1 MTSLFTARRRAE
13 DFATAVDS
21 DARSTGTHHDEFAEL
36 VGVVSALRTHQHAAP
51 RAEFAADLRARL
63 MIEAATVLTPE
74 NVNLLLPVRTRGA
87 RERRLVAVAS
97 AAVLIGGT
105 ATMAAA
111 AQNALPGEALYPIKR
126 GIERAEAELSISP
139 AGKGHDLLG
148 QASDR
153 LAEVEGLLASDS
165 VRSTPQIP
173 QTLNEF
179 SAQATEGAGLL
190 LESFRETRDPS
201 SVVEVRTF
209 AADGI
214 ALLEQI
220 AGSVPPEAQDELAA
234 AAITL
239 GDIDQEAA
247 ALCSTCAPDLPE
259 LQVPGMFLAR
269 AEIDRAMQLVSS
281 RELDNSHPVV
291 VSRVAVPSSG
301 DTPDEGDAGT
311 PDATVPAPDP
321 DEPTQVPSPDD
332 WTPPLLPT
340 PDLPDED
347 GEAVKDGLSGV
358 VETLLPDTE
367 VTELLP

>member
-13 DFATAVDS
+13 DFASAVDG
-21 DARSTGTHHDEFAEL
+21 DARNIGTRHADFPEL
-36 VGVVSALRTHQHAAP
+36 VGVVSALRTHQHRVP
-51 RAEFAADLRARL
+51 RADFTADLRSRL
-63 MIEAATVLTPE
+63 MLEAATVLARE

-97 AAVLIGGT
+97 AAVLIGGSV
-105 ATMAAA
+105 TMAAA
-111 AQNALPGEALYPIKR
+111 AQNALPGEALYSIKR
-126 GIERAEAELSISP
+126 GIERAEAQLSISP
-139 AGKGHDLLG
+139 ASKGHNLLD

-165 VRSTPQIP
+165 VGSSPQIP
-173 QTLNEF
+173 NTLNDF
-179 SAQATEGAGLL
+179 SAQATEGAGLMF
-190 LESFRETRDPS
+190 ESFRETRDPD

-247 ALCSTCAPDLPE
+247 ALCGTCATDLPE
-259 LQVPGMFLAR
+259 LQVPGLFLVQ
-269 AEIDRAMQLVSS
+269 AEIDRAMQLVES

-291 VSRVAVPSSG
+291 VSRDAVQGAG
-301 DTPDEGDAGT
+301 DDLGEADADAPDASVPTPAPDEPA
-311 PDATVPAPDP
+311 PVPAPDN
-321 DEPTQVPSPDD
+321 
-332 WTPPLLPT
+332 WTPPLLPE
-340 PDLPDED
+340 PEVSGD
-347 GEAVKDGLSGV
+347 GGEPVTDGLSGV
-358 VETLLPDTE
+358 IETLLPDTD
-367 VTELLP
+367 VDAPLP

>member
-13 DFATAVDS
+13 DFANAVAG
-21 DARSTGTHHDEFAEL
+21 DARGTSTHHAEFDEL
-36 VGVVSALRTHQHAAP
+36 VGVVSALRTHQQAVPH
-51 RAEFAADLRARL
+51 AEFAADLRERL
-63 MIEAATVLTPE
+63 MVDAATALTPG

-126 GIERAEAELSISP
+126 GIERAEVGLSISP
-139 AGKGHDLLG
+139 AGRGRDLLH

-153 LAEVEGLLASDS
+153 LSEVEGLLASDS
-165 VRSTPQIP
+165 VRSEPQIP
-173 QTLNEF
+173 ATLNEF

-214 ALLEQI
+214 VLLEGL
-220 AGSVPPEAQDELAA
+220 AGSVSPDAQDELAA
-234 AAITL
+234 AALTL

-247 ALCSTCAPDLPE
+247 ALCSACAPDLPE
-259 LQVPGMFLAR
+259 LQVPGLFLAR
-269 AEIDRAMQLVSS
+269 AEVDRAMELVAS

-291 VSRVAVPSSG
+291 VSGVAVPSSG
-301 DTPDEGDAGT
+301 DTPAEGDAGT
-311 PDATVPAPDP
+311 PDATVPTPDP
-321 DEPTQVPSPDD
+321 DEPAQVPSPDG
-332 WTPPLLPT
+332 WTAPPLPT

-347 GEAVKDGLSGV
+347 GGTVKDGLSGV
-358 VETLLPDTE
+358 VETLLPDTGIVE
-367 VTELLP
+367 